1 MWLPSNYKRLR
12 INGVIV
18 NKRYG
23 VIGLMLA
30 IWLLGFGAYG
40 VYQLHS
46 QLHAPT
52 PLIVSYERGQPLA
65 RFFTKLEDHGVLADS
80 RFVMLVAKL
89 SGKARR
95 AKAGDYELTSDM
107 DSLDVLNLLV
117 SGQTVKY
124 KITLVEGF
132 NIKETL
138 RRIASHEKLIQDLPP
153 RVDEIMPFLGL
164 SGHPEGRFF
173 PDTYLFDRN
182 TRASEI
188 LVRAQVRLEK
198 VLAEQWQKKEE
209 GLPYKTAYEALIMA
223 SIVEKE
229 TAAPEE
235 REMISGVF
243 ARRLEKGMRLQT
255 DPTVIYGLGNRYK
268 GNIRRK
274 HLREKTAY
282 NTYRIKGLP
291 PTPIAMVGKEAI
303 YAALHP
309 AEGLSLYFVAK
320 GNGRHYFSSTL
331 AEHNKAVREYQIN
344 KRKDSSQYKSTPD
357 KK

>member
-1 MWLPSNYKRLR
+1 M
-12 INGVIV
+12 
-18 NKRYG
+18 NKR
-23 VIGLMLA
+23 IGIIALMVA
-30 IWLLGFGAYG
+30 IWLVSFTAYG
-40 VYQLHS
+40 IYQLNASINIKEPVTVTFKKGSTLSHFFRA
-46 QLHAPT
+46 L
-52 PLIVSYERGQPLA
+52 ERD
-65 RFFTKLEDHGVLADS
+65 RVIEDS
-80 RFVMLVAKL
+80 RFVMLMAKL
-89 SGKARR
+89 SGQARK
-95 AKAGDYELTSDM
+95 AKAGDYELIQNMSSM
-107 DSLDVLNLLV
+107 DILSLIV
-117 SGQTVKY
+117 SGKTVKY

-138 RRIASHEKLIQDLPP
+138 ARIASNEMLVQDLPS
-153 RVDEIMPFLGL
+153 DINQIMPFLGL
-164 SGHPEGRFF
+164 EGHPEGRFF

-198 VLAEQWQKKEE
+198 VLAEQWQNKEE
-209 GLPYKTAYEALIMA
+209 GLPYKSPYEALIMA

-235 REMISGVF
+235 REQIAGVF
-243 ARRLEKGMRLQT
+243 VRRLEKNMRLET
-255 DPTVIYGLGNRYK
+255 DPTVIYGLGDRYK

-282 NTYRIKGLP
+282 NTYRMKGLP

-309 AEGLSLYFVAK
+309 AEGEELFFVAK
-320 GNGRHYFSSTL
+320 GDGRHYFSATL
-331 AEHNKAVREYQIN
+331 SEHNKAVREYQIN
-344 KRKDSSQYKSTPD
+344 KRKKETEYRSTPD

>member
-1 MWLPSNYKRLR
+1 M
-12 INGVIV
+12 

-23 VIGLMLA
+23 VIGLMLI
-30 IWLLGFGAYG
+30 IWLIGFAVYG
-40 VYQLHS
+40 LY
-46 QLHAPT
+46 QLHAPLVTKT
-52 PLIVSYERGQPLA
+52 PLIVSFEKGRPLSS
-65 RFFTKLEDHGVLADS
+65 FFSKLENARVVGDS

-89 SGKARR
+89 SGKARK
-95 AKAGDYELTSDM
+95 AKAGDYELSSEM
-107 DSLDVLNLLV
+107 SSLDVLNLLV
-117 SGQTVKY
+117 LGKTVKY
-124 KITLVEGF
+124 KITLVEGH

-138 RRIASHEKLIQDLPP
+138 RRIASNEKLIQDLPSNI
-153 RVDEIMPFLGL
+153 DDLMPFLGL
-164 SGHPEGRFF
+164 TGHPEGRFF

-188 LVRAQVRLEK
+188 LVRSQVRLEK

-209 GLPYKTAYEALIMA
+209 GLPYKSAYEALIMA

-235 REMISGVF
+235 RERIAGVF
-243 ARRLEKGMRLQT
+243 VRRLEKRMRLET
-255 DPTVIYGLGNRYK
+255 DPTVIYGLGDRYK

-282 NTYRIKGLP
+282 NTYRMKGLP

-309 AEGLSLYFVAK
+309 AEGDELFFVAQ
-320 GNGRHYFSSTL
+320 GDGRHYFSSTL

-344 KRKDSSQYKSTPD
+344 KRKPAAEYRSTPD